1 MKCRLA
7 TVDLA
12 YDVSGASQNPTL
24 LLVHGF
30 PHDRT
35 LWAPQMH
42 ALSAAYQCVA
52 VDLRGFGESSSAPPY
67 SMDQYADDLAAL
79 LDAIGV
85 RRAVIAA
92 ISMGGY
98 IAFAMW
104 RRHADRVNGF
114 VFVDTRAGADSDTAR
129 ARRHEWITRVQAEGV
144 PAMAEGLVADQLGA
158 TTRAR
163 HPELEAIVV
172 AMARR
177 LSEDGLIG
185 SLTAA
190 MARPDSSD
198 TLATITVPTMF
209 VVGDEDTIAPRGESE
224 RMQTLVSGSR
234 LEVIR
239 GAGHVSNLERPA
251 AFNALVSEW
260 AATACDTAHTL

>member
-7 TVDLA
+7 NVDLA

-42 ALSAAYQCVA
+42 ALSAVYQCVT

-85 RRAVIAA
+85 RRAVIAG

-98 IAFAMW
+98 VAFAMW
-104 RRHADRVNGF
+104 RRHAARVTGF
-114 VFVDTRAGADSDTAR
+114 VFVDTRAGSDSEAVR
-129 ARRHEWITRVQAEGV
+129 ARRREWIARVQAEGESAV
-144 PAMAEGLVADQLGA
+144 L
-158 TTRAR
+158 
-163 HPELEAIVV
+163 

-177 LSEDGLIG
+177 ASEDGVIG
-185 SLTAA
+185 ALTAA
-190 MARPDSSD
+190 MSRPDSSD
-198 TLATITVPTMF
+198 MLGTITVPTMF
-209 VVGDEDTIAPRGESE
+209 VVGDEDTIAPRAESE
-224 RMQTLVSGSR
+224 NMRTRVPGSR
-234 LEVIR
+234 IEVIR
-239 GAGHVSNLERPA
+239 GAGHLSSLERPA
-251 AFNALVSEW
+251 AFNAL
-260 AATACDTAHTL
+260 

>member
-7 TVDLA
+7 NVDLA

-42 ALSAAYQCVA
+42 ALSAVYQCVT

-85 RRAVIAA
+85 RRAVIAG

-98 IAFAMW
+98 VAFAMW
-104 RRHADRVNGF
+104 RRHAARVTGS
-114 VFVDTRAGADSDTAR
+114 RACKRKACRPCPRRSWRISWARRRSRVIRSSSRPCSPWRVER
-129 ARRHEWITRVQAEGV
+129 ARMV
-144 PAMAEGLVADQLGA
+144 
-158 TTRAR
+158 
-163 HPELEAIVV
+163 
-172 AMARR
+172 
-177 LSEDGLIG
+177 
-185 SLTAA
+185 
-190 MARPDSSD
+190 
-198 TLATITVPTMF
+198 
-209 VVGDEDTIAPRGESE
+209 
-224 RMQTLVSGSR
+224 
-234 LEVIR
+234 
-239 GAGHVSNLERPA
+239 
-251 AFNALVSEW
+251 
-260 AATACDTAHTL
+260 